1 MINYINIKVDYLIFI
16 VIINKL
22 LVFNI
27 SKYMNSLSASQY
39 TNHTNDIYISIN
51 PTYINK
57 ASKTNKMELLFNGRN
72 LSQDLFVWSYKITI
86 SNESSSALTLAKYEL
101 KTISETGIIRDF
113 FNGDES
119 NRANFS
125 NKMKLIKPESII
137 ESNEIIVLP
146 CRSAILFGKFI
157 FSNIKKDV
165 DLIVNIGPVSLDSKD
180 SKNMAN

>member
-57 ASKTNKMELLFNGRN
+57 ASKTNKMELTVNRSVPVLHNRSEPQLTSEMLRLYKPLRFGTGQRN
-72 LSQDLFVWSYKITI
+72 D
-86 SNESSSALTLAKYEL
+86 
-101 KTISETGIIRDF
+101 
-113 FNGDES
+113 
-119 NRANFS
+119 
-125 NKMKLIKPESII
+125 
-137 ESNEIIVLP
+137 
-146 CRSAILFGKFI
+146 
-157 FSNIKKDV
+157 
-165 DLIVNIGPVSLDSKD
+165 
-180 SKNMAN
+180 